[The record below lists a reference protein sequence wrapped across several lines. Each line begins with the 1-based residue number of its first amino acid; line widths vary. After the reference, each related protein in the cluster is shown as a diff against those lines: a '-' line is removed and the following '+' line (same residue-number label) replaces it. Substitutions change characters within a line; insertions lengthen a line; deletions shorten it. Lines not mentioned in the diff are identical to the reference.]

1 MGKTSPHLF
10 AASLLTLL
18 LMCLPT
24 ALLAADRDH
33 DGIDDSIDNCLIV
46 PNPGQ
51 EDSDSDGYGDV
62 CDYSEYGQADVRI
75 ALNGGKN
82 VAYIGRNNLVE
93 IWIANGAP
101 LTGKSLGFEFSNAF
115 GDFSV
120 VTPYGTIPSMNPVIS
135 EVEFCELCFETMW
148 LANTTRLPDTLLIG
162 GASLAYPLP
171 AHNRHALILTMMV
184 NISSNTNPAT
194 SGFCIDNIFAT
205 PAGVWSVDN
214 GSGGFPPD
222 FQGNPN
228 TSTQNPDAPAVCFDI
243 VMPPL
248 GDANGDYIISISD
261 AVFIGNYIFAG
272 GAAPSPWRVA
282 DVDCNGIITISDV
295 VYLLNYIFAGGPA
308 PC

>member
-1 MGKTSPHLF
+1 MGRTSPHLY
-10 AASLLTLL
+10 AASLLTSL

-51 EDSDSDGYGDV
+51 EDSDSDSYGDV
-62 CDYSEYGQADVRI
+62 CDYSEYGHADVRI
-75 ALNGGKN
+75 TLNGGKN

-93 IWIANGAP
+93 IWFANGAP
-101 LTGKSLGFEFSNAF
+101 IFGASLAFEFSTVA

-120 VTPYGTIPSMNPVIS
+120 VTPYGTIPQSHPVLAETEI
-135 EVEFCELCFETMW
+135 CELCYPFW
-148 LANTTRLPDTLLIG
+148 LANTTRLPDTLVIGAASHLGFIG
-162 GASLAYPLP
+162 GHSTHYM
-171 AHNRHALILTMMV
+171 ILTMMV
-184 NISSNTNPAT
+184 NISSNTSPAT
-194 SGFCIDNIFAT
+194 SGLCIDNIFAP
-205 PAGVWSVDN
+205 PASAWSFDN
-214 GSGGFPPD
+214 GSGGFAPD

-228 TSTQNPDAPAVCFDI
+228 TSIQNPDAPAVCFDI

-282 DVDCNGIITISDV
+282 DADCNGIVTISDV
-295 VYLLNYIFAGGPA
+295 VYLLNYIFVGGPA